1 MMKAGLT
8 GSSFSVVQEPQALV
22 VAPTRELATQIYMDA
37 RKFAHGT
44 MLRPVVLYGGTSVG
58 YQLRQVE
65 QGTHILVG
73 TPGRLID
80 IFGKGKVSVM
90 SGDKKSTRLLVIT
103 SKI

>member
-1 MMKAGLT
+1 MLPTLTGMMKNGLT
-8 GSSFSVVQEPQALV
+8 GSSFSAVQEPQALV
-22 VAPTRELATQIYMDA
+22 IAPTRELATQIYMDA
-37 RKFAHGT
+37 RKFAYGT

-80 IFGKGKVSVM
+80 IIGKGKV
-90 SGDKKSTRLLVIT
+90 RY
-103 SKI
+103 